1 MATEPNGIV
10 QWTRRALTAY
20 RPLERGL
27 VVRHLLF
34 SVALVSS
41 YLLLNEPDVIL
52 VSNLGFTAWFPA
64 SGLILAAMLSV
75 SPRYFFVAAFADAL
89 AGALIYN
96 QPWLS
101 WTEMAGSLLAAGVYA
116 GAAYLLR
123 GPLKID
129 GQLRNRSDVVRYVS
143 ITMAAAAL
151 ATAAG
156 VGCLWKDHTISTAE
170 VWHSAAQWYI
180 GDIVGLVG
188 FAPFLLIHVFPWVC
202 KQLSPVG
209 ELRRAPEE
217 RRKKPAKSRN
227 YLAEIPEALGQVGA
241 LAAVLWSM
249 FGLGQFYYL
258 AFVPIVWVAMRQG
271 IKRVVTALMVFN
283 FGIVIAVHFVTVH
296 ANFQIKIGVLMLAVS
311 GTGLIVGSAVT
322 ERHRIAKQLTGR
334 TDFLN
339 SLIDHNPLAIA
350 ILDHAGKVQLC
361 NNAFSTMFLHPR
373 EAIAGQH
380 LGAVISLIEDPR
392 QPGEAPELRISG
404 ESSYQVVRRR
414 RRDGAIL
421 DLELHAVSID
431 LESGSAGALI
441 IYRDISA
448 QVEAAKASKE
458 YAESLHALVGEL
470 EMRATQITL
479 LNEMSDLLQC
489 CSNSTE
495 AFAVISQS
503 ARRLFYRAT
512 AGALFLLDSSRNA
525 TDVKASWGSLQA
537 SEPLFYADAC
547 WALRRGKPHW
557 SDQPD
562 GTVGCQHLKRT
573 VASIHL
579 CVPLMAHGEALGV
592 MQLEYERKDGKSGED
607 SFESLQDSQQRL
619 ALAAAGQMGLSLA
632 SLRLRETLR
641 EQSLRDPLTGLYNRR
656 FMQESLEREVLRAQ
670 RRKRPLSVAFLDLDH
685 FKFFN
690 DRFGHDAGD
699 AVLRTLGELL
709 RSHYRAEDVICRY
722 GGEEFAVILPETTAR
737 EAAKRSDSLRLAV
750 KALTISHRG
759 ATLGT
764 ISVSIGIACYPEHAS
779 NAQQLL
785 HTADT
790 CLYTSKARGRDRIT
804 IAEAPLPASQMRGES
819 PRNSKEEA
827 VKG

>member
-1 MATEPNGIV
+1 MVTEPNGIV
-10 QWTRRALTAY
+10 QWTRRALTGY
-20 RPLERGL
+20 SPHERGL
-27 VVRHLLF
+27 VARHLLF
-34 SVALVSS
+34 SSALVFS
-41 YLLLNEPDVIL
+41 YLLLNQPDVIL

-129 GQLRNRSDVVRYVS
+129 VQLRNRSDVVRYVS
-143 ITMAAAAL
+143 ISMAAAAL

-156 VGCLWKDHTISTAE
+156 VGCLWKDHTISTAQ

-188 FAPFLLIHVFPWVC
+188 FAPFLLIYVFPWVC

-209 ELRRAPEE
+209 EVRRTTEE
-217 RRKKPAKSRN
+217 RRKKPAASRN
-227 YLAEIPEALGQVGA
+227 YLAQVPEALGQGAA
-241 LAAVLWSM
+241 LAAVLWSI
-249 FGLGQFYYL
+249 FGFGQFYYL

-283 FGIVIAVHFVTVH
+283 FGIVIAVHFVLVH
-296 ANFQIKIGVLMLAVS
+296 PDFQIKIGVLMLAVS

-350 ILDHAGKVQLC
+350 ILDHAGKLQLC
-361 NNAFSTMFLHPR
+361 NNAFSAMFLHPR

-380 LGAVISLIEDPR
+380 LGAVISLVDDSR
-392 QPGEAPELRISG
+392 QPGEAPELRIAA
-404 ESSYQVVRRR
+404 ESSHQIVRRR

-421 DLELHAVSID
+421 DLELQAVPIG
-431 LESGSAGALI
+431 LESGAAGALI

-503 ARRLFYRAT
+503 SRRLFYRAS
-512 AGALFLLDSSRNA
+512 AGALFVLDSSRNA
-525 TDVKASWGSLQA
+525 TDVKASWGSPQA

-562 GTVGCQHLKRT
+562 ATVGCQHLKRT

-592 MQLEYERKDGKSGED
+592 LQLEYERKVGKSGED

-656 FMQESLEREVLRAQ
+656 FMQESLDREVLRAQ

-709 RSHYRAEDVICRY
+709 RSHYRAEDVICRF

-790 CLYTSKARGRDRIT
+790 CLYTSKARGRDRVT
-804 IAEAPLPASQMRGES
+804 IAEAPQPVSQLPDEP
-819 PRNSKEEA
+819 PRNFKEET